1 MARWCRSCSGGR
13 PAREGPLP
21 RILTLFGERP
31 VVFFTYMNAIMLE
44 SALFIALLAVVGA
57 LFVTALGFTPFGRR
71 IRQTANR
78 KRIDRQADLTCPI
91 HGLQREVDLV
101 RLPTGEPLCSHC
113 YKEAV
118 HGHID

>member
-1 MARWCRSCSGGR
+1 M
-13 PAREGPLP
+13 P